1 MWSDVVFSVV
11 FYNFSHIMLLFQ
23 LEIFVVDL
31 IKCDDLI
38 RCNDFDFK
46 IYKINDVNR
55 NNGID
60 LNWLADNLTKYNDFD
75 LMI

>member
-1 MWSDVVFSVV
+1 M
-11 FYNFSHIMLLFQ
+11 
-23 LEIFVVDL
+23 VDL

>member
-1 MWSDVVFSVV
+1 
-11 FYNFSHIMLLFQ
+11 MLLFQ